1 MVKFAVFTYGRLQE
15 WVPAIFLARSALAE
29 LDVQVWVSGI
39 FAADRTQ
46 DVTLLDAHA
55 LNDAGGDAVE
65 VDVHDE
71 QVLFAVGRVNDFQ
84 HDMR

>member
-1 MVKFAVFTYGRLQE
+1 
-15 WVPAIFLARSALAE
+15 VPAIGFAGSALAE

-46 DVTLLDAHA
+46 DVTLLDAYA
-55 LNDAGGDAVE
+55 LKDADSDAVE
-65 VDVHDE
+65 VDIHDE
-71 QVLFAVGRVNDFQ
+71 QVFFAVGRVNDFQ